1 MVFHLRRLSR
11 AYLFVRT
18 YVPHNAV
25 VPYRRV
31 VKGDFMILVTG
42 ASGNAG
48 GAVVNELLKSA
59 TPFRGMYRSQ
69 QDAAKAPPGVA
80 TVVADF
86 SSMESM
92 NRALTGIESVY
103 LVCSPIPELVELES
117 RVIDACQGSG
127 VKHL

>member
-1 MVFHLRRLSR
+1 MVFHSLRLSSGLLIC
-11 AYLFVRT
+11 AYLRNPQRRCTIRREVR
-18 YVPHNAV
+18 
-25 VPYRRV
+25 
-31 VKGDFMILVTG
+31 GDTMILVTG

-48 GAVVNELLKSA
+48 GAVVNELLKTA
-59 TPFRGMYRSQ
+59 TPFRGMFRSQ

-103 LVCSPIPELVELES
+103 LVCSPI
-117 RVIDACQGSG
+117 
-127 VKHL
+127 